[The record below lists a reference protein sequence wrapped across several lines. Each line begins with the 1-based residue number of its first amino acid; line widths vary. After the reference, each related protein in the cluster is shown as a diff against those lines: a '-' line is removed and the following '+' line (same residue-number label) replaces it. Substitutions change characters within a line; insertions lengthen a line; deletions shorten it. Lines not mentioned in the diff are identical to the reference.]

1 MEYGAKSLVI
11 GLDLGGT
18 NSVFGVV
25 DSKGEIIATTSI
37 KTQAYPSVDQY
48 IMESVKA
55 IKQIAEQVGGMEK
68 IRAMGI
74 GAPCG
79 NYYKGTIEHAANLVW
94 AKGIVPLANMF
105 VNELGIP
112 VVVTNDAKA
121 AAMGEMKY
129 GVAVGMNNFV
139 ELTLGTGVGSG
150 IVANGQLI
158 YGFDGFAG
166 ELGHMIVE
174 PDGRPCGC
182 GRKGCLE
189 TYCSATGVVR
199 TAIAMLEES
208 SEATSLRDIA
218 TDKLTSYE
226 VYKAAMAGD
235 TMAQEVFKQ
244 TGRRIGIACANIAT
258 FLSPE
263 AFIFFGGLA
272 QAGELLLRPIEEA
285 YNENV
290 LSLYKGN
297 SRTAGSSS
305 RSSSPIRTSSSSA
318 SRRRS
323 RTSSTRRRS
332 SIPSTPKLSR
342 IRRSRTSRTA

>member
-25 DSKGEIIATTSI
+25 DSQGEIIATTSI

-129 GVAVGMNNFV
+129 GVAVGMTNFV

-208 SEATSLRDIA
+208 PEATSLRDIA

-290 LSLYKGN
+290 LSLYKGKARFLM
-297 SRTAGSSS
+297 SGLDGAKAAILGA
-305 RSSSPIRTSSSSA
+305 SA
-318 SRRRS
+318 
-323 RTSSTRRRS
+323 
-332 SIPSTPKLSR
+332 IAWDLK
-342 IRRSRTSRTA
+342 

>member
-25 DSKGEIIATTSI
+25 DSKGEIITTTSI

-48 IMESVKA
+48 VMESVKA
-55 IKQIAEQVGGMEK
+55 VKQIAEQVGGMEK

-129 GVAVGMNNFV
+129 GVAVGMKNFV

-235 TMAQEVFKQ
+235 AMAQEVFKQ

-272 QAGELLLRPIEEA
+272 QAGELLLRPIEKA

-290 LSLYKGN
+290 LSLYKGKARFLM
-297 SRTAGSSS
+297 SGLDGAKAAILGA
-305 RSSSPIRTSSSSA
+305 SA
-318 SRRRS
+318 
-323 RTSSTRRRS
+323 
-332 SIPSTPKLSR
+332 IAWDLK
-342 IRRSRTSRTA
+342 INN

>member
-150 IVANGQLI
+150 IMANGQLI

-208 SEATSLRDIA
+208 PEATSLRDIA

-290 LSLYKGN
+290 LSLYKGKARFLM
-297 SRTAGSSS
+297 SGLDGAKAAILGA
-305 RSSSPIRTSSSSA
+305 SA
-318 SRRRS
+318 
-323 RTSSTRRRS
+323 
-332 SIPSTPKLSR
+332 IAWDLK
-342 IRRSRTSRTA
+342 

>member
-112 VVVTNDAKA
+112 VVVTNDAKV

-290 LSLYKGN
+290 LSLYKGKARFLM
-297 SRTAGSSS
+297 SGLDGAKAAILGA
-305 RSSSPIRTSSSSA
+305 SA
-318 SRRRS
+318 
-323 RTSSTRRRS
+323 
-332 SIPSTPKLSR
+332 IAWDLK
-342 IRRSRTSRTA
+342 

>member
-25 DSKGEIIATTSI
+25 DSKGEIITTTSI

-129 GVAVGMNNFV
+129 GVAVGMTNFV

-208 SEATSLRDIA
+208 PEATSVRDIA

-290 LSLYKGN
+290 LSLYKGKARFLM
-297 SRTAGSSS
+297 SGLDGAKAAILGA
-305 RSSSPIRTSSSSA
+305 SA
-318 SRRRS
+318 
-323 RTSSTRRRS
+323 
-332 SIPSTPKLSR
+332 IAWDLK
-342 IRRSRTSRTA
+342 

>member
-129 GVAVGMNNFV
+129 GVAVGMTNFV

-208 SEATSLRDIA
+208 PESTSVRDIA

-290 LSLYKGN
+290 LSLYKGKARFLM
-297 SRTAGSSS
+297 SGLDGAKAAILGA
-305 RSSSPIRTSSSSA
+305 SA
-318 SRRRS
+318 
-323 RTSSTRRRS
+323 
-332 SIPSTPKLSR
+332 IAWDLK
-342 IRRSRTSRTA
+342 

>member
-208 SEATSLRDIA
+208 PEATSVRDIA
-218 TDKLTSYE
+218 TDKITSYE

-290 LSLYKGN
+290 LSLYKGKARFLM
-297 SRTAGSSS
+297 SGLDGAKAAILGA
-305 RSSSPIRTSSSSA
+305 SA
-318 SRRRS
+318 
-323 RTSSTRRRS
+323 
-332 SIPSTPKLSR
+332 IAWDLK
-342 IRRSRTSRTA
+342 

>member
-129 GVAVGMNNFV
+129 GVAVGMTNFV
-139 ELTLGTGVGSG
+139 ELTLGTGIGSG

-174 PDGRPCGC
+174 PNGRPCGC

-199 TAIAMLEES
+199 TTIAMLEES
-208 SEATSLRDIA
+208 PEATSLRDIA

-235 TMAQEVFKQ
+235 AMAQEVFKQ

-290 LSLYKGN
+290 LSLYKGKARFLM
-297 SRTAGSSS
+297 SGLDGAKAAILGA
-305 RSSSPIRTSSSSA
+305 SA
-318 SRRRS
+318 
-323 RTSSTRRRS
+323 
-332 SIPSTPKLSR
+332 IAWDLK
-342 IRRSRTSRTA
+342 

>member
-79 NYYKGTIEHAANLVW
+79 NYYKGTIEHAVNLVW

-105 VNELGIP
+105 VNELEIP

-208 SEATSLRDIA
+208 SEATSVRDIA

-290 LSLYKGN
+290 LSLYKGKARFLM
-297 SRTAGSSS
+297 SGLDGAKAAILGA
-305 RSSSPIRTSSSSA
+305 SA
-318 SRRRS
+318 
-323 RTSSTRRRS
+323 
-332 SIPSTPKLSR
+332 IAWDLK
-342 IRRSRTSRTA
+342 

>member
-208 SEATSLRDIA
+208 PEATSLRDIA

-272 QAGELLLRPIEEA
+272 QAGELLIRPIEEA

-290 LSLYKGN
+290 LSLYKGKARFLM
-297 SRTAGSSS
+297 SGLDGAKAAILGA
-305 RSSSPIRTSSSSA
+305 SA
-318 SRRRS
+318 
-323 RTSSTRRRS
+323 
-332 SIPSTPKLSR
+332 IAWDLK
-342 IRRSRTSRTA
+342 

>member
-25 DSKGEIIATTSI
+25 DSKGEITTTTSI

-48 IMESVKA
+48 VMESVKA
-55 IKQIAEQVGGMEK
+55 VKQIAEQVGGMEK

-235 TMAQEVFKQ
+235 AMAQEVFKQ

-290 LSLYKGN
+290 LSLYKGKARFLM
-297 SRTAGSSS
+297 SGLDGAKAAILGA
-305 RSSSPIRTSSSSA
+305 SA
-318 SRRRS
+318 
-323 RTSSTRRRS
+323 
-332 SIPSTPKLSR
+332 IAWDLK
-342 IRRSRTSRTA
+342 

>member
-129 GVAVGMNNFV
+129 GVAVGMTNFV

-208 SEATSLRDIA
+208 SEATSLREIA

-290 LSLYKGN
+290 LSLYKGKARFLM
-297 SRTAGSSS
+297 SGLDGAKAAILGA
-305 RSSSPIRTSSSSA
+305 SA
-318 SRRRS
+318 
-323 RTSSTRRRS
+323 
-332 SIPSTPKLSR
+332 IAWDLK
-342 IRRSRTSRTA
+342 

>member
-1 MEYGAKSLVI
+1 MEYGTKSLVI

-208 SEATSLRDIA
+208 SETTSLRDIA

-235 TMAQEVFKQ
+235 AMAQEVFKQ

-290 LSLYKGN
+290 LSLYKGKARFLM
-297 SRTAGSSS
+297 SGLDGAKAAILGA
-305 RSSSPIRTSSSSA
+305 SA
-318 SRRRS
+318 
-323 RTSSTRRRS
+323 
-332 SIPSTPKLSR
+332 IAWDLK
-342 IRRSRTSRTA
+342 

>member
-129 GVAVGMNNFV
+129 GVAVGMTNFV

-199 TAIAMLEES
+199 TTIAMLEES
-208 SEATSLRDIA
+208 SEATSVRDIA

-290 LSLYKGN
+290 LSLYKGKARFLM
-297 SRTAGSSS
+297 SGLDGAKAAILGA
-305 RSSSPIRTSSSSA
+305 SA
-318 SRRRS
+318 
-323 RTSSTRRRS
+323 
-332 SIPSTPKLSR
+332 IAWDLK
-342 IRRSRTSRTA
+342 

>member
-37 KTQAYPSVDQY
+37 ETQAYPSVDQY

-129 GVAVGMNNFV
+129 GVAVGMTNFV

-208 SEATSLRDIA
+208 PEATSLRDIA

-290 LSLYKGN
+290 LSLYKGKARFLM
-297 SRTAGSSS
+297 SGLDGAKAAILGA
-305 RSSSPIRTSSSSA
+305 SA
-318 SRRRS
+318 
-323 RTSSTRRRS
+323 
-332 SIPSTPKLSR
+332 IAWDLK
-342 IRRSRTSRTA
+342 

>member
-25 DSKGEIIATTSI
+25 DSQGEIIATTSI

-48 IMESVKA
+48 IMESVKT

-166 ELGHMIVE
+166 ELGHMIIE

-208 SEATSLRDIA
+208 PETTSLRDIA

-235 TMAQEVFKQ
+235 AMAQEVFKQ

-290 LSLYKGN
+290 LSLYKGKARFLM
-297 SRTAGSSS
+297 SGLDGAKAAILGA
-305 RSSSPIRTSSSSA
+305 SA
-318 SRRRS
+318 
-323 RTSSTRRRS
+323 
-332 SIPSTPKLSR
+332 IAWDLK
-342 IRRSRTSRTA
+342 

>member
-25 DSKGEIIATTSI
+25 DSQGEIIATTSI

-48 IMESVKA
+48 IMESVKV

-129 GVAVGMNNFV
+129 GVAVGMTNFV

-208 SEATSLRDIA
+208 PEATSLRDIA

-290 LSLYKGN
+290 LSLYKGKARFLM
-297 SRTAGSSS
+297 SGLDGAKAAILGA
-305 RSSSPIRTSSSSA
+305 SA
-318 SRRRS
+318 
-323 RTSSTRRRS
+323 
-332 SIPSTPKLSR
+332 IAWDLK
-342 IRRSRTSRTA
+342 

>member
-208 SEATSLRDIA
+208 PEATSLRDIA

-272 QAGELLLRPIEEA
+272 QAGDLLLRPIEEA

-290 LSLYKGN
+290 LSLYKGKARFLM
-297 SRTAGSSS
+297 SGLDGAKAAILGA
-305 RSSSPIRTSSSSA
+305 SA
-318 SRRRS
+318 
-323 RTSSTRRRS
+323 
-332 SIPSTPKLSR
+332 IAWDLK
-342 IRRSRTSRTA
+342 

>member
-208 SEATSLRDIA
+208 PEATSLRDIA

-235 TMAQEVFKQ
+235 AMAQEVFKQ
-244 TGRRIGIACANIAT
+244 TGRRIGIACTNIAT

-290 LSLYKGN
+290 LSLYKGKARFLM
-297 SRTAGSSS
+297 SGLDGAKAAILGA
-305 RSSSPIRTSSSSA
+305 SA
-318 SRRRS
+318 
-323 RTSSTRRRS
+323 
-332 SIPSTPKLSR
+332 IAWGLK
-342 IRRSRTSRTA
+342 

>member
-25 DSKGEIIATTSI
+25 DSQGEIIATTSI

-208 SEATSLRDIA
+208 SEATSVRDIA

-290 LSLYKGN
+290 LSLYKGKARFLM
-297 SRTAGSSS
+297 SGLDGAKAAILGA
-305 RSSSPIRTSSSSA
+305 SA
-318 SRRRS
+318 
-323 RTSSTRRRS
+323 
-332 SIPSTPKLSR
+332 IAWDLK
-342 IRRSRTSRTA
+342 

>member
-208 SEATSLRDIA
+208 PEATSLKDIA

-290 LSLYKGN
+290 LSLYKGKARFLMSGLDGAN
-297 SRTAGSSS
+297 AAILGA
-305 RSSSPIRTSSSSA
+305 SA
-318 SRRRS
+318 
-323 RTSSTRRRS
+323 
-332 SIPSTPKLSR
+332 IAWDLK
-342 IRRSRTSRTA
+342 

>member
-174 PDGRPCGC
+174 PNGRPCGC

-208 SEATSLRDIA
+208 PEATSLRDIA

-290 LSLYKGN
+290 LSLYKGKARFLM
-297 SRTAGSSS
+297 SGLDGAKAAILGA
-305 RSSSPIRTSSSSA
+305 SA
-318 SRRRS
+318 
-323 RTSSTRRRS
+323 
-332 SIPSTPKLSR
+332 IAWDLK
-342 IRRSRTSRTA
+342 

>member
-25 DSKGEIIATTSI
+25 DSKGKIITTTSI

-48 IMESVKA
+48 VMESVKA
-55 IKQIAEQVGGMEK
+55 VKQIAEQVGGMEK

-290 LSLYKGN
+290 LSLYKGKARFLM
-297 SRTAGSSS
+297 SGLDGAKAAILGA
-305 RSSSPIRTSSSSA
+305 SA
-318 SRRRS
+318 
-323 RTSSTRRRS
+323 
-332 SIPSTPKLSR
+332 IAWDLK
-342 IRRSRTSRTA
+342 

>member
-174 PDGRPCGC
+174 PGGRPCGC

-199 TAIAMLEES
+199 TTIAMLEES
-208 SEATSLRDIA
+208 SEATSVRDIA

-290 LSLYKGN
+290 LSLYKGKARFLM
-297 SRTAGSSS
+297 SGLDGAKAAILGA
-305 RSSSPIRTSSSSA
+305 SA
-318 SRRRS
+318 
-323 RTSSTRRRS
+323 
-332 SIPSTPKLSR
+332 IAWDLK
-342 IRRSRTSRTA
+342 

>member
-199 TAIAMLEES
+199 TTIAMLEES

-235 TMAQEVFKQ
+235 AMAQEVFKQ

-290 LSLYKGN
+290 LSLYKGKARFLM
-297 SRTAGSSS
+297 SGLDGAKAAILGA
-305 RSSSPIRTSSSSA
+305 SA
-318 SRRRS
+318 
-323 RTSSTRRRS
+323 
-332 SIPSTPKLSR
+332 IAWDLK
-342 IRRSRTSRTA
+342 

>member
-208 SEATSLRDIA
+208 SEATSLREIA

-290 LSLYKGN
+290 LSLYKGKARFLM
-297 SRTAGSSS
+297 SGLDGAKAAILGA
-305 RSSSPIRTSSSSA
+305 SA
-318 SRRRS
+318 
-323 RTSSTRRRS
+323 
-332 SIPSTPKLSR
+332 IAWDLK
-342 IRRSRTSRTA
+342 

>member
-25 DSKGEIIATTSI
+25 DSQGEIIATTSI

-48 IMESVKA
+48 VMESVKA
-55 IKQIAEQVGGMEK
+55 VKQIAEQVGGMEK

-235 TMAQEVFKQ
+235 AMAQEVFKQ

-290 LSLYKGN
+290 LSLYKGKARFLM
-297 SRTAGSSS
+297 SGLDGAKAAILGA
-305 RSSSPIRTSSSSA
+305 SA
-318 SRRRS
+318 
-323 RTSSTRRRS
+323 
-332 SIPSTPKLSR
+332 IAWDLK
-342 IRRSRTSRTA
+342 INN

>member
-1 MEYGAKSLVI
+1 MGQGEKSLVI

-18 NSVFGVV
+18 NSVFGIV
-25 DSKGEIIATTSI
+25 DRNGEIIATTSI
-37 KTQAYPSVDQY
+37 KTQAFQEVEAYVD
-48 IMESVKA
+48 ECVKA
-55 IKQIAEQVGGMEK
+55 VMQIVDQVGGIEK
-68 IRAMGI
+68 IHAMGI

-94 AKGIVPLANMF
+94 AKGIVPLADMF
-105 VNELGIP
+105 AEKLGIP
-112 VVVTNDAKA
+112 VAITNDANA

-129 GVAVGMNNFV
+129 GVAVGMDNFV

-158 YGFDGFAG
+158 YGCDGFAG
-166 ELGHMIVE
+166 ELGHMVVE

-199 TAIAMLEES
+199 TTVAMLEES
-208 SEATSLRDIA
+208 AERTSLREIPTA
-218 TDKLTSYE
+218 EITSYD

-235 TMAQEVFKQ
+235 AMAQEVFRQ
-244 TGRRIGIACANIAT
+244 TGRRIGIACANIST

-272 QAGELLLRPIEEA
+272 QAGEILFRPIEEA
-285 YNENV
+285 YNEHV
-290 LSLYKGN
+290 LSLYKGKAKFLM
-297 SRTAGSSS
+297 SGLDGAKAAILGSS
-305 RSSSPIRTSSSSA
+305 A
-318 SRRRS
+318 
-323 RTSSTRRRS
+323 
-332 SIPSTPKLSR
+332 L
-342 IRRSRTSRTA
+342 AWDL

>member
-208 SEATSLRDIA
+208 SETTSLRDIA

-290 LSLYKGN
+290 LSLYKGKARFLMSGLDGAN
-297 SRTAGSSS
+297 AAILGA
-305 RSSSPIRTSSSSA
+305 SA
-318 SRRRS
+318 
-323 RTSSTRRRS
+323 
-332 SIPSTPKLSR
+332 IAWDLK
-342 IRRSRTSRTA
+342 

>member
-25 DSKGEIIATTSI
+25 DSQGEIIATTSI
-37 KTQAYPSVDQY
+37 KTQAYPSIDQY

-208 SEATSLRDIA
+208 PEATSLRDIA

-290 LSLYKGN
+290 LSLYKGKARFLM
-297 SRTAGSSS
+297 SGLDGAKAAILGA
-305 RSSSPIRTSSSSA
+305 SA
-318 SRRRS
+318 
-323 RTSSTRRRS
+323 
-332 SIPSTPKLSR
+332 IAWDLK
-342 IRRSRTSRTA
+342 

>member
-208 SEATSLRDIA
+208 PEATSLRDIA

-235 TMAQEVFKQ
+235 AMAQEVFKQ

-290 LSLYKGN
+290 LSLYKGKARFLM
-297 SRTAGSSS
+297 SGLDGAKAAILGA
-305 RSSSPIRTSSSSA
+305 SA
-318 SRRRS
+318 
-323 RTSSTRRRS
+323 
-332 SIPSTPKLSR
+332 IAWDLK
-342 IRRSRTSRTA
+342 

>member
-48 IMESVKA
+48 IMESVKV

-208 SEATSLRDIA
+208 PETTSLRDIA

-290 LSLYKGN
+290 LSLYKGKARFLM
-297 SRTAGSSS
+297 SGLDGAKAAILGA
-305 RSSSPIRTSSSSA
+305 SA
-318 SRRRS
+318 
-323 RTSSTRRRS
+323 
-332 SIPSTPKLSR
+332 IAWDLK
-342 IRRSRTSRTA
+342 